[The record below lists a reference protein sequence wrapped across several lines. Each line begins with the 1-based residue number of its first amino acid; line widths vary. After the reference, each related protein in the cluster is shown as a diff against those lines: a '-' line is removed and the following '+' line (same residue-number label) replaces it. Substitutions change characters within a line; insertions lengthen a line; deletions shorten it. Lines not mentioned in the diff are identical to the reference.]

1 MGVGFTAQS
10 DRVSEGVFVVDFHD
24 LFDLLGRLAFG
35 VQSLFFDEFLFPG
48 FLCLFGLL
56 EFVCL
61 EDVFGVLF
69 GNQKGVHFRVD

>member
-24 LFDLLGRLAFG
+24 HIDLLGRLAIG
-35 VQSLFFDEFLFPG
+35 VLRLFLDEYIIQ
-48 FLCLFGLL
+48 GLL
-56 EFVCL
+56 CHIVFLEIVCL

-69 GNQKGVHFRVD
+69 GVQKGVHFRVD